1 MPALPDEIDSVT
13 AHREHKGNAA
23 SSQPAWAH
31 TLELQYIFP
40 GYHGA
45 AGVKKPLSAHQQML
59 PNAMIKYWTDF
70 AGTGNP
76 NGKGLP
82 NWPQWTRATEQS

>member
-1 MPALPDEIDSVT
+1 
-13 AHREHKGNAA
+13 
-23 SSQPAWAH
+23 
-31 TLELQYIFP
+31 
-40 GYHGA
+40 
-45 AGVKKPLSAHQQML
+45 VKKPLSAHQQML

-82 NWPQWTRATEQS
+82 NWPQGTRATEQS